1 MKTLIE
7 MQKELQDNI
16 NNAAAESV
24 RYRIWEK
31 AQDCKLTSV
40 TVVAKM
46 TAGYEIYGK
55 NNLKL
60 PVIKPDGSNSN
71 AEIEKVYQI
80 LMGLEF
86 FKGCLVVCLDDSLI
100 IHLPPFSSGVL
111 MF

>member
-24 RYRIWEK
+24 RYRIWGK
-31 AQDCKLTSV
+31 AQHCKLTSV
-40 TVVAKM
+40 TVVDKM
-46 TAGYEIYGK
+46 TGSYEIDGK
-55 NNLKL
+55 GNFKL
-60 PVIKPDGSNSN
+60 PVVKADGSHFN

-80 LMGLEF
+80 LIGLEF

-100 IHLPPFSSGVL
+100 IHLPLFSSGVL
-111 MF
+111 ML